1 MEIDLTN
8 QRLVFLPEGNSNRGH
23 THCKRKPDIE
33 GCGTPTRLLC
43 TGCQG
48 ISGSAYRRD
57 YEANVTYWMPL
68 QEMWEFTTLPGGLS
82 LEEIFICGKAPMDV

>member
-1 MEIDLTN
+1 MDTPI
-8 QRLVFLPEGNSNRGH
+8 VSGN
-23 THCKRKPDIE
+23 PDIE
-33 GCGTPTRLLC
+33 GCGTPTGCYALDAKESPAVL
-43 TGCQG
+43 TGE
-48 ISGSAYRRD
+48 D